1 MEKFYIMRFFPITT
15 TSSPNK
21 KGENAAII
29 RLKIA

>member
-1 MEKFYIMRFFPITT
+1 MEKFYIMRFFPVMTM
-15 TSSPNK
+15 TSRNK